1 MIRQDYAAGLKV
13 LHWVIAAL
21 ILFMLGLGWTMG
33 GIENVVEK
41 IQAYNLHKSLGF
53 TILALMVLRV
63 LWRGLTAT
71 PPEPATMSGLEKLG
85 AALGHL
91 ALYGLIFL
99 IAVSGWALISTS
111 DKPSLLFGQPFPL
124 LPWFAALGPDEKKSI
139 HHALEEVH
147 EFAAFGLAGMIGLH
161 VLATIWHAI
170 RGDGI
175 WSRMAPRFFGRS
187 AAAAFAVMA
196 AGSVALLGANDARAS
211 EWSVDPQKSAIAFEA
226 TGSGFTTKGTFRAF
240 KSEVEFD
247 PALPEQTSVRVLIDV
262 RSVNTGQADVDQA
275 LLSPDFF
282 DPARFPTAEFV
293 ASGAK
298 PAGKG
303 KYVLAG
309 RLTLRGVA
317 KPVSLPFSI
326 AAANGAA
333 SVKGE
338 TVIDRLEY
346 GVGPQSVAGYTVEKD
361 VKLSIDLAA
370 LKLTN

>member
-1 MIRQDYAAGLKV
+1 MIHQDYAAGMKV
-13 LHWVIAAL
+13 LHWVLAAL
-21 ILFMLGLGWTMG
+21 IIFMLYLGWTMG
-33 GIENVVEK
+33 GIENLVER
-41 IQAYNLHKSLGF
+41 IQAYNLHKSLGI

-63 LWRGLTAT
+63 LWRAVTPT
-71 PPEPATMSGLEKLG
+71 PPEPATMSGMEKLG

-124 LPWFAALGPDEKKSI
+124 LPWFVDLGPDEKKSI
-139 HHALEEVH
+139 HQTLAAVH
-147 EFAAFGLAGMIGLH
+147 EFAAFGLAAMIGLH
-161 VLATIWHAI
+161 VLATIWHAV

-175 WSRMAPRFFGRS
+175 WSRMAPRFPGRG
-187 AAAAFAVMA
+187 AAVALAVTA
-196 AGSVALLGANDARAS
+196 AGSVALLGASDARAT

-226 TGSGFTTKGTFRAF
+226 TGSGFVTKGTFKAF
-240 KSEVEFD
+240 RSEVEFD
-247 PALPEQTSVRVLIDV
+247 PAMPEQTSVRVLIDV
-262 RSVNTGQADVDQA
+262 RSVSTGQGDVDQA

-293 ASGAK
+293 ARSAK

-303 KYVLAG
+303 KYVLEG
-309 RLTLRGVA
+309 RLTMKGVA

-326 AAANGAA
+326 ATSNGAA

-338 TVIDRLEY
+338 TVIDRLEF
-346 GVGPQSVAGYTVEKD
+346 GVGPQTVAGYAVEKD

>member
-21 ILFMLGLGWTMG
+21 IFFMLYLGWTMG

-63 LWRGLTAT
+63 LWRAFTAT

-85 AALGHL
+85 AALAHL
-91 ALYGLIFL
+91 ALYGLVFL
-99 IAVSGWALISTS
+99 IVLSGWALISTS

-124 LPWFAALGPDEKKSI
+124 LPWFVALGPDEKKSI

-147 EFAAFGLAGMIGLH
+147 EFAAFGLAGVIGLH
-161 VLATIWHAI
+161 VLATIWHVI
-170 RGDGI
+170 RRDGI
-175 WSRMAPRFFGRS
+175 WSRMAPRFLGGGV
-187 AAAAFAVMA
+187 AVAFAVT
-196 AGSVALLGANDARAS
+196 AGGAVALLGAHDARAS

-226 TGSGFTTKGTFRAF
+226 NGSGFVTKGTFKTF

-247 PALPEQTSVRVLIDV
+247 PSLPEQTSVRVLIDV
-262 RSVNTGQADVDQA
+262 KSVDTGQSDVDQT

-303 KYVLAG
+303 KYVLEG
-309 RLTLRGVA
+309 RLTLKGVA
-317 KPVSLPFSI
+317 KPVSLPFTI
-326 AAANGAA
+326 ATTNGAA

-338 TVIDRLEY
+338 TIIDRLEF
-346 GVGPQSVAGYTVEKD
+346 GVGPKSVAGYAVEKD